1 MMLISGNLTAIII
14 YAFLGMSLLR
24 RGRERI
30 LNQVIALFFFTSTF
44 GLVITIIY
52 RLLETEGYI
61 IYFIPG
67 NRISMFFNTLS
78 VVYFLIFNEIILYGE
93 SIVTRKRMTIEI
105 IIWVTACSPI
115 LWLDGVNYIAG
126 DAVYSLFYGFYGL
139 GLSITYYIVIIR
151 ITIQNARKFEDRILI
166 RKYWFTSIGVLLMLW
181 VVLIT
186 FVANMINTTV
196 IRSVL
201 AISAM
206 ILLPGSILIYLGTR
220 SGDIKK

>member
-24 RGRERI
+24 RGRGRI
-30 LNQVIALFFFTSTF
+30 LNQVIALFFLTSAL
-44 GLVITIIY
+44 GLVVTIIY

-61 IYFIPG
+61 IYFVPG

-93 SIVTRKRMTIEI
+93 SIVTGKRMTTEI
-105 IIWVTACSPI
+105 IIWVAACSPI
-115 LWLDGVNYIAG
+115 LWLDGVNYLAG
-126 DAVYSLFYGFYGL
+126 DAVYSLFFGFYGL
-139 GLSITYYIVIIR
+139 GLSITYYIIIIR
-151 ITIQNARKFEDRILI
+151 ITIQNARKFEDRILT
-166 RKYWFTSIGVLLMLW
+166 RKYWFISIGVLLMLW

-186 FVANMINTTV
+186 FVANTINTPA
-196 IRSVL
+196 IRSIL
-201 AISAM
+201 AISAI